1 MIMQVQTK
9 EACPVINFVLNY
21 ECEFCYMSH
30 NSNFLKRDVCYG
42 QFLSKLSLRIQL
54 LDYWSFIFI
63 WNIDNENVKGDTAL
77 AMKWLIKR
85 GYLSN

>member
-9 EACPVINFVLNY
+9 EASPIKNFVPNY
-21 ECEFCYMSH
+21 ECEFCYMTH
-30 NSNFLKRDVCYG
+30 NWNFLKLDVSYG

-63 WNIDNENVKGDTAL
+63 WNIDNENVKGYTGHE
-77 AMKWLIKR
+77 MV
-85 GYLSN
+85 N

>member
-1 MIMQVQTK
+1 MIMQVQAK
-9 EACPVINFVLNY
+9 EACPVINFVSNY

-30 NSNFLKRDVCYG
+30 NSNFLKLDVCYG

-63 WNIDNENVKGDTAL
+63 WNIDNENIKGETGHD
-77 AMKWLIKR
+77 MV
-85 GYLSN
+85 N